1 MTELRTTHASYS
13 SDAAEPKTRSPAMST
28 HEAVPSGVETEA
40 AASTTARPPLPP
52 PLVHLYRHPIRWVKN
67 KAVLLVDAV
76 VLAHIGVL
84 VVAALYFLITQTN
97 HDVKHWWDTTVTP
110 ASLRHDIR
118 DVGEGVLASCFAQAI
133 VWNSFT
139 RSHLRAGHTLR
150 EWSKRYHVPVGIL
163 SIAAATLIGA
173 AAFAIGELIL
183 HTAAVHAANHKV
195 TGSIWNRTLTLWNS
209 NWDKKALGFVA
220 ALVAR
225 RPLHIL
231 FDRTQAYFAGR
242 RAASGKPLRWYH
254 PPVFQARYN
263 YLKQNLHEVRRY
275 PILLSAA
282 LTILLTIGVGLA
294 GYGYYILTYK
304 A

>member
-1 MTELRTTHASYS
+1 
-13 SDAAEPKTRSPAMST
+13 MST
-28 HEAVPSGVETEA
+28 QG
-40 AASTTARPPLPP
+40 AASNAPINIDTDGAGAGEQTRVPLPP
-52 PLVHLYRHPIRWVKN
+52 PLVRIYRHPIRWIEN
-67 KAVLLVDAV
+67 KAILLADAV
-76 VLAHIGVL
+76 VLAHVGVL

-97 HDVKHWWDTTVTP
+97 HGVKHWWDTTVTP

-133 VWNSFT
+133 VWNPFT
-139 RSHLRAGHTLR
+139 RPHRNAGHTLR
-150 EWSKRYHVPVGIL
+150 EWSKKYHVPVVIL
-163 SIAAATLIGA
+163 AIVSATAIGA
-173 AAFAIGELIL
+173 VAFAVGELIL
-183 HTAAVHAANHKV
+183 HLASVKAATHHV

-209 NWDKKALGFVA
+209 NWDKKALGFVS

-231 FDRTQAYFAGR
+231 FDETQAYFASR
-242 RAASGKPLRWYH
+242 RAESGKPLRWYH

-263 YLKQNLHEVRRY
+263 YLRQNEREVRKY
-275 PILLSAA
+275 PLLLKPVMSF
-282 LTILLTIGVGLA
+282 LLIAGIGLA

>member
-1 MTELRTTHASYS
+1 MNLNTGGNPPQA
-13 SDAAEPKTRSPAMST
+13 
-28 HEAVPSGVETEA
+28 
-40 AASTTARPPLPP
+40 TAGRPPLPP

-67 KAVLLVDAV
+67 KAILLADAI

-84 VVAALYFLITQTN
+84 VVAALYYLITQTN

-118 DVGEGVLASCFAQAI
+118 DVGEGVLAACFAQAI
-133 VWNSFT
+133 VWNPFT
-139 RSHLRAGHTLR
+139 RSHRRAGRTFR
-150 EWSKRYHVPVGIL
+150 EWRAKYHVPVVIL
-163 SIAAATLIGA
+163 ALVSATIIGA

-183 HTAAVHAANHKV
+183 HLASVRVATHHV

-209 NWDKKALGFVA
+209 NWDKKALGFVSA
-220 ALVAR
+220 VVAR

-231 FDRTQAYFAGR
+231 FDETQVYFASR
-242 RAASGKPLRWYH
+242 RAEAGKPLRWYH

-263 YLKQNLHEVRRY
+263 FLQENEHEVRKY
-275 PILLSAA
+275 PVLLTAA
-282 LTILLTIGVGLA
+282 LTLLLVIGIGLA